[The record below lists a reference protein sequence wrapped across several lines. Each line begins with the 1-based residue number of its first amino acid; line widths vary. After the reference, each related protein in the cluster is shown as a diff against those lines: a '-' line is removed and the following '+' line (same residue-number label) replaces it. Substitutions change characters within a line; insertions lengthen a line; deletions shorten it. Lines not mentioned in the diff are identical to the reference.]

1 MVSIFFKKKIH
12 IFFLKIELC
21 CYTST
26 IYWIVLFYQDVGYF
40 FFKFTSFLNKKI
52 IFKNID
58 ICSHAN
64 LRFGPESDINSV

>member
-1 MVSIFFKKKIH
+1 
-12 IFFLKIELC
+12 
-21 CYTST
+21 
-26 IYWIVLFYQDVGYF
+26 VGYF